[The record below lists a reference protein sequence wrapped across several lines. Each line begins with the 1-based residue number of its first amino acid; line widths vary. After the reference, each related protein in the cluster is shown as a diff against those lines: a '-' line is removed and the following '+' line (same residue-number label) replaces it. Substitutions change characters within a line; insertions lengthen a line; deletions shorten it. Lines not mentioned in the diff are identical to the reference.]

1 MINLENVNYQNIV
14 VSKVKLQMADEGLEL
29 QSNGNILTE
38 VNPSLPLGTSV
49 YQWTAKTTDDS
60 IYFSSD
66 YGGELFV
73 KVYSWSIC
81 TGPME
86 EFDCNAIISIA
97 IGVAQ
102 KDILQA
108 TDLIENLRL

>member
-1 MINLENVNYQNIV
+1 MVN
-14 VSKVKLQMADEGLEL
+14 EGLEL

-38 VNPSLPLGTSV
+38 VNSVLPIGTSI

-66 YGGELFV
+66 YDGELFV
-73 KVYSWSIC
+73 KVYSWSLC

-86 EFDCNAIISIA
+86 EFDCKTIISIA

-108 TDLIENLRL
+108 TDLIENVRI